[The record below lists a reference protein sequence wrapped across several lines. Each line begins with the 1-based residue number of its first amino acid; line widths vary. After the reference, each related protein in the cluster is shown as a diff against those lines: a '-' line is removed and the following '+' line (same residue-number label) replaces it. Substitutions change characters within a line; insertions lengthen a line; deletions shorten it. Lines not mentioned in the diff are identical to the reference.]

1 MNSEKY
7 NQFEQENRSLK
18 RALDELS
25 ILNEIATA
33 INSTMTVAQIV
44 DLIVRKSVKHLKV
57 EQAAIMLLDEKEE
70 EKPFHTMIR
79 QADTSSYKLPYHLDT
94 QLSGWMLKHQK
105 PLLIDDFPN
114 DDRFHTVKD
123 QSFPIRSLL
132 SVPLT
137 SKGRMIGLIAVFNK
151 KTVEGYTSDDQRL
164 LSIIATQS
172 AQVIENARLYE
183 QEQELRNIQHEMQLA
198 RDIQINLLPRE
209 QPQLSGYDIA
219 GMSFPAKEVGG
230 DYFDFILIDDQKF
243 AVCLGDVSGKGIAAA
258 MLMANLQAIIRGQTL
273 LNLSPKE
280 CLRHS
285 NKLLYRSTDRLKF
298 ATLFYGILDDQQHE
312 LCFANAGHNRP
323 ILFKTGKLPAAIETS
338 GIALS
343 FLENVSYGETIVSF
357 NPGDV

>member
-1 MNSEKY
+1 
-7 NQFEQENRSLK
+7 
-18 RALDELS
+18 
-25 ILNEIATA
+25 
-33 INSTMTVAQIV
+33 
-44 DLIVRKSVKHLKV
+44 
-57 EQAAIMLLDEKEE
+57 
-70 EKPFHTMIR
+70 
-79 QADTSSYKLPYHLDT
+79 
-94 QLSGWMLKHQK
+94 MLKHQK

-230 DYFDFILIDDQKF
+230 DYFDFIPIDDQKL

-285 NKLLYRSTDRLKF
+285 NKLLYRSTDRQKF

-357 NPGDV
+357 NPGDVLLIYSDGITEAMNKNYEEFGEEKLTELVHQNIELSAKALIEKVIQAVKVHAADQSQFDDMTISIIKRVSTS